1 MTQYDSFD
9 FDEKMS
15 LFESIP
21 IDKNP
26 YIWNMAYDEDEEI
39 RLFLS
44 IELANYKSAE
54 SEQLLLQLISDQSD
68 IVRANACDSIY
79 WSESVDVLDTLFEK
93 AKNDV
98 YLVRG
103 YAVLSIADISINS
116 KSDFSTEKLSMLY
129 PKEKS
134 IWVRMCYFQSFYR
147 LGNENYLTD
156 LISSLDSKKYNY
168 RIAAV
173 NFLSDIVNESNKS
186 IIMKSFEQ
194 RLNIEKNK
202 AVIQLITQRIKEIG

>member
-1 MTQYDSFD
+1 
-9 FDEKMS
+9 
-15 LFESIP
+15 
-21 IDKNP
+21 
-26 YIWNMAYDEDEEI
+26 
-39 RLFLS
+39 
-44 IELANYKSAE
+44 
-54 SEQLLLQLISDQSD
+54 
-68 IVRANACDSIY
+68 
-79 WSESVDVLDTLFEK
+79 
-93 AKNDV
+93 
-98 YLVRG
+98 
-103 YAVLSIADISINS
+103 
-116 KSDFSTEKLSMLY
+116 MLY
-129 PKEKS
+129 SKEKS

-173 NFLSDIVNESNKS
+173 NFLSDIVNESNRS

>member
-93 AKNDV
+93 AK
-98 YLVRG
+98 
-103 YAVLSIADISINS
+103 
-116 KSDFSTEKLSMLY
+116 
-129 PKEKS
+129 
-134 IWVRMCYFQSFYR
+134 
-147 LGNENYLTD
+147 
-156 LISSLDSKKYNY
+156 
-168 RIAAV
+168 
-173 NFLSDIVNESNKS
+173 
-186 IIMKSFEQ
+186 
-194 RLNIEKNK
+194 K
-202 AVIQLITQRIKEIG
+202 AIRNMRT

>member
-147 LGNENYLTD
+147 
-156 LISSLDSKKYNY
+156 
-168 RIAAV
+168 
-173 NFLSDIVNESNKS
+173 
-186 IIMKSFEQ
+186 
-194 RLNIEKNK
+194 
-202 AVIQLITQRIKEIG
+202 

>member
-129 PKEKS
+129 P
-134 IWVRMCYFQSFYR
+134 
-147 LGNENYLTD
+147 NENYLTD

-173 NFLSDIVNESNKS
+173 NFLSDIVNESNRS

>member
-54 SEQLLLQLISDQSD
+54 SEQ
-68 IVRANACDSIY
+68 
-79 WSESVDVLDTLFEK
+79 
-93 AKNDV
+93 
-98 YLVRG
+98 
-103 YAVLSIADISINS
+103 
-116 KSDFSTEKLSMLY
+116 
-129 PKEKS
+129 
-134 IWVRMCYFQSFYR
+134 
-147 LGNENYLTD
+147 
-156 LISSLDSKKYNY
+156 
-168 RIAAV
+168 
-173 NFLSDIVNESNKS
+173 
-186 IIMKSFEQ
+186 
-194 RLNIEKNK
+194 
-202 AVIQLITQRIKEIG
+202 

>member
-79 WSESVDVLDTLFEK
+79 WSEFWIHYLRKLKMMYTLFE
-93 AKNDV
+93 AMQC
-98 YLVRG
+98 YL
-103 YAVLSIADISINS
+103 
-116 KSDFSTEKLSMLY
+116 
-129 PKEKS
+129 
-134 IWVRMCYFQSFYR
+134 
-147 LGNENYLTD
+147 
-156 LISSLDSKKYNY
+156 
-168 RIAAV
+168 
-173 NFLSDIVNESNKS
+173 
-186 IIMKSFEQ
+186 
-194 RLNIEKNK
+194 
-202 AVIQLITQRIKEIG
+202 